1 VPTLAQ
7 GDLNIP
13 LKKQALGT
21 VVKKSFITINQNI
34 SSYLAGLF
42 EGEGC
47 I

>member
-1 VPTLAQ
+1 VATLAQ

-13 LKKQALGT
+13 LKKALGT
-21 VVKKSFITINQNI
+21 VVNKSFINPKF

-42 EGEGC
+42 EGGGC